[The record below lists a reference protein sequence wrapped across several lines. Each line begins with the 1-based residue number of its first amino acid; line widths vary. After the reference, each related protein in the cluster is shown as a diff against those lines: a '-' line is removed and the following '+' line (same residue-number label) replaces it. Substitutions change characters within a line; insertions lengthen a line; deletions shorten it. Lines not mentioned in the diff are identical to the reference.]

1 MYLKKKEK
9 KKKSLNR
16 AAFSRQRGFF
26 FSFWQRALGAKPRS
40 YLSAVWH
47 QGRPT
52 CVSRPSRDPWLMA
65 RHWVVLIL
73 SVGRVWHFIHNS
85 VKKKKQEKKQG
96 KEGRCVSLGGRRPKG
111 THEPGCTAEHGW
123 IILGP
128 TVLPAAAENHNSGFS
143 CFPWERNDFS
153 FIFMWGRTT
162 HTLGGQCSLS
172 DTAGREGCQRNREY
186 DTLIKK
192 LIKVSTSSRKALNQ
206 HSCLTRT
213 RFKWPSLFL
222 QMHSF
227 NKIYYLGK
235 LFLGRY
241 CIVSHV

>member
-9 KKKSLNR
+9 KKKKPQQSCLFQTKR
-16 AAFSRQRGFF
+16 LFF
-26 FSFWQRALGAKPRS
+26 FLLAKSFGRQAKELLISCLTSGEAHVRQQAQQGPLAHGKALSGPYLISWQGLALHP
-40 YLSAVWH
+40 
-47 QGRPT
+47 QQ
-52 CVSRPSRDPWLMA
+52 CE
-65 RHWVVLIL
+65 
-73 SVGRVWHFIHNS
+73 
-85 VKKKKQEKKQG
+85 KKKQEKKQG